1 MQARKRTGDLM
12 AQSGWLHITRLVSA
26 LGVLALLAGAAP
38 TLADDDGPAKPRI
51 DCKKAKNKNKPAC
64 KPRHGA
70 DDEIINGA
78 YWLAHTGRYADSLKL
93 LETVADPDNPRAL
106 NAKGFATRKL
116 GDVEAAL
123 PYYARALALKPDY
136 VQAREYLG
144 EAFLAKGDVT
154 RAAEQLSE
162 IERYGGSACVSFAKL
177 KSQISAF
184 EAAHAVRG

>member
-1 MQARKRTGDLM
+1 M
-12 AQSGWLHITRLVSA
+12 AHIRSVSVA
-26 LGVLALLAGAAP
+26 GLLGVLAVLGMAVTGAPAV
-38 TLADDDGPAKPRI
+38 ADDDGPVRI
-51 DCKKAKNKNKPAC
+51 DCSKEKNKNKPAC
-64 KPRHGA
+64 KPKHGVS

-78 YWLAHTGRYADSLKL
+78 YWLAHTGRYAESLTL
-93 LETVADPDNPRAL
+93 LATVADADNPRAL

-116 GDVEAAL
+116 GDVDGAL

-154 RAAEQLSE
+154 RAAEQLGA
-162 IERYGGSACVSFAKL
+162 IERTCGTQCVSFTKL

-184 EAAHAVRG
+184 EAAHPVRG

>member
-1 MQARKRTGDLM
+1 M
-12 AQSGWLHITRLVSA
+12 AHVGSRLVSRLLA
-26 LGVLALLAGAAP
+26 AFGVLVLVAAMTP
-38 TLADDDGPAKPRI
+38 ATADDDGPVRI
-51 DCKKAKNKNKPAC
+51 DCSKEKNKDKPAC
-64 KPRHGA
+64 KPKHGRS

-78 YWLAHTGRYADSLKL
+78 YWLAHTGRYAESLAL
-93 LETVADPDNPRAL
+93 LGTVADTDNPRAL

-116 GDVEAAL
+116 GDVDGAL

-154 RAAEQLSE
+154 RAAEQLGE
-162 IERYGGSACVSFAKL
+162 IERTCGTQCVSFTRL

-184 EAAHAVRG
+184 EAARPARG